1 MSAAPAI
8 RIRLFLV
15 AALLASP
22 ARFVCAQQNSSSPP
36 TTRPESNN
44 FLFKSVVNRVVLD
57 VVVTDSQ
64 GKPAR
69 GLTRQDFS
77 VTEDGRPQQILTFDI
92 YGLNS
97 GLNSAPESA
106 ALSTLPTTTPV
117 NAPRTLVNGP
127 LYVLLLDLVNT
138 ETEDEAYARKQLLQ
152 FISGKPQGTR
162 FAIFVLSDGL
172 HLVQGFTDDE
182 KRLYAALDPSHPGP
196 HIPRV
201 FLNQSNYGRGDI
213 PMMVSVLTFISR
225 FLDGVSGRK
234 NLIWVSGEFPLKLFA
249 CPSQDP
255 SCPRYIEMTKAAL
268 DVMAQD
274 HVALYPLDVRGVA
287 LDHPRGP
294 TGELLLASSY
304 LLQDEIAKSTG
315 GRAYHSDNGL
325 KDLLDEAV
333 EDGANYYTL
342 SYSPSNRNYNGAL
355 RYIQVDLAKKGYN
368 LSYPRSYHAVALG
381 PSP

>member
-1 MSAAPAI
+1 MSAAFAI
-8 RIRLFLV
+8 RIRLLLIAV
-15 AALLASP
+15 LLACP
-22 ARFVCAQQNSSSPP
+22 ARFVCGQQNPKSLP
-36 TTRPESNN
+36 TTQPESNN

-64 GKPAR
+64 GKPVH
-69 GLTRQDFS
+69 GLTQQDFS

-92 YGLNS
+92 YDLK
-97 GLNSAPESA
+97 SAPESPK
-106 ALSTLPTTTPV
+106 LSTLPPINPV
-117 NAPRTLVNGP
+117 TVPHTLVNGP

-138 ETEDEAYARKQLLQ
+138 ETEDEAYARQQLLK
-152 FISGKPQGTR
+152 FIGGKPAGTR
-162 FAIFVLSDGL
+162 FAIFAFSDGL
-172 HLVQGFTDDE
+172 HLVQGFTSDQ

-213 PMMVSVLTFISR
+213 PMMVSALTFISR
-225 FLDGVSGRK
+225 FLDRVRGRK

-249 CPSQDP
+249 CSSQDP

-287 LDHPRGP
+287 LEHPRGP

-304 LLQDEIAKSTG
+304 LLQDEIAKWTG